1 MTRNSKFWLVVA
13 VVFDALGL
21 FISFLGVLAIGAGV
35 SGSGCGQQCSANS
48 EMFLAIGIFLLVAAL
63 ISAVGSIHL
72 AKTEKGRGVIMVLG
86 VLAALVASLPLL
98 VFCMVL

>member
-48 EMFLAIGIFLLVAAL
+48 EMFLAVGIFLLVAAL
-63 ISAVGSIHL
+63 ISALSSIYL
-72 AKTEKGRGVIMVLG
+72 AKTQKGRGVMTVLG
-86 VLAALVASLPLL
+86 VLAALAAGFPLL
-98 VFCMVL
+98 VLCMVL

>member
-1 MTRNSKFWLVVA
+1 MTRNSKFWLAVA

-21 FISFLGVLAIGAGV
+21 FISFFGVMIVGAGV

-48 EMFLAIGIFLLVAAL
+48 EMFIAIGIFLLVAAL
-63 ISAVGSIHL
+63 ISDIKSIHH
-72 AKTEKGRGVIMVLG
+72 AKTQKGRGVITVLG
-86 VLAALVASLPLL
+86 VLAALVAGFLLL

>member
-21 FISFLGVLAIGAGV
+21 FISFFGVLAIGAGV

-48 EMFLAIGIFLLVAAL
+48 EMFLAIGVCLLFVAL
-63 ISAVGSIHL
+63 ISAFRSIHF
-72 AKTEKGRGVIMVLG
+72 AKTQKGRG
-86 VLAALVASLPLL
+86 VLAALAAGFPLL
-98 VFCMVL
+98 VLCMVL

>member
-1 MTRNSKFWLVVA
+1 MTKNSTFWLVVA

-48 EMFLAIGIFLLVAAL
+48 EMFLAVGIFLLVAAL
-63 ISAVGSIHL
+63 ISALSSIYL
-72 AKTEKGRGVIMVLG
+72 AKTQKGRGAITVLG
-86 VLAALVASLPLL
+86 VLAALVASFPLL
-98 VFCMVL
+98 MFCMVL